1 MPINNKQSSEGI
13 TMKDSDHPQL
23 QRKLGARHLNMIAI
37 GGSIGTGL
45 FLASG
50 LTIAQAGPGGALLA
64 YVLVGIMIYFLMTSL
79 GELATHNPTS
89 GAFFTY
95 GNKYVE
101 EGFGFA
107 LGWNYW
113 YNWAI
118 TVAFELVAVQF
129 IMKFWFPDIPGFYWS
144 AIFLAIIFAINALTV
159 KGFGESEFLFSLI
172 KVLAILI
179 FIGIGIYMITKIMLD
194 PAQTILKNWTV
205 GEAPFVGG
213 LQAMIGVAMIAGF
226 SFQGTEMVGVAAGE
240 SKNPKKTIPLAIKQ
254 IFWRIL
260 LFYVVCIF
268 IIGTLVAYNDPNLHL
283 AAAGDGDV
291 TLSPFTL
298 LYNQAGLA
306 FAASLMNAV
315 ILSAILS
322 AGNSGMYSSTRM
334 LFGMAQQGRAPK
346 WFAKLDPRGVPM
358 HALYATT
365 GVAALCFLTTF
376 IGEQKVFAWLL
387 NMSGMCGF
395 IVWLGIAI
403 SHYRFRKGYI
413 AQGYQVKDLA
423 YKAKFFP
430 FGPWFAFILC
440 SIIILGQNYQALIG
454 GKIDWIGLLST
465 YISIPLFLVIWLGY
479 KWKNNTKLI
488 SYQEMDVRPVDA
500 DK

>member
-1 MPINNKQSSEGI
+1 MMSE
-13 TMKDSDHPQL
+13 TQNSVQL

-50 LTIAQAGPGGALLA
+50 ATIASAGPGGALLA
-64 YVLVGIMIYFLMTSL
+64 YALIGVMIYFLMTSL

-95 GNKYVE
+95 GTKYVE
-101 EGFGFA
+101 GGFGFA

-144 AIFLAIIFAINALTV
+144 AIFLAVIFGINALTV
-159 KGFGESEFLFSLI
+159 KGFGESEFFFSLV
-172 KVLAILI
+172 KVLAII
-179 FIGIGIYMITKIMLD
+179 AFIIIGIWMIAKIMLT
-194 PAQTILKNWTV
+194 PGASAFANWSV

-213 LQAMIGVAMIAGF
+213 FQALIGVAMIAGF

-240 SKNPKKTIPLAIKQ
+240 SKDPQKTIPVAIKQ

-260 LFYVVCIF
+260 LFYIVCIF
-268 IIGTLVAYNDPNLHL
+268 IIGTLVAYNDPRLL
-283 AAAGDGDV
+283 QAAATEDV

-298 LYNQAGLA
+298 LYEKAGFA
-306 FAASLMNAV
+306 FAASMMNAV
-315 ILSAILS
+315 ILTAILS

-334 LFGMAQQGRAPK
+334 LFDMARKGSAPK
-346 WFAKLDPRGVPM
+346 LFAHLDPRGVPM
-358 HALYATT
+358 NALYATT
-365 GVAALCFLTTF
+365 AIAALCFLTTF
-376 IGEQKVFAWLL
+376 FGEQEVFNWLL

-403 SHYRFRKGYI
+403 SHYRFRKGYL
-413 AQGYQVKDLA
+413 AQGYQLEGLA
-423 YKAKFFP
+423 YRAKFFP
-430 FGPWFAFILC
+430 FAPWFAFILC
-440 SIIILGQNYQALIG
+440 SIVVLGQNYQAVLDG
-454 GKIDWIGLLST
+454 EWLAVLST
-465 YISIPLFLVIWLGY
+465 YIGILLFLVIWLGY
-479 KWKNNTKLI
+479 KWKYKTKLV
-488 SYQEMDVRPVDA
+488 SYQEMDVRPMNIEKD
-500 DK
+500 

>member
-1 MPINNKQSSEGI
+1 MSEI
-13 TMKDSDHPQL
+13 TQPEHL

-50 LTIAQAGPGGALLA
+50 ATIANAGPGGALLA
-64 YVLVGIMIYFLMTSL
+64 YCLIGVMIYFLMTSL

-95 GNKYVE
+95 GTKYVE
-101 EGFGFA
+101 GGFGFA

-144 AIFLAIIFAINALTV
+144 ALFLAVVFGINALTV
-159 KGFGESEFLFSLI
+159 KGFGESEFLFSLV
-172 KVLAILI
+172 KVLAIII
-179 FIGIGIYMITKIMLD
+179 FIVIGIFMIFKIMMT
-194 PAQTILKNWTV
+194 PGTQVFANWTK

-213 LQAMIGVAMIAGF
+213 LSALIGVAMIAGF

-240 SKNPKKTIPLAIKQ
+240 SKDPQKTIPIAIKQ

-268 IIGTLVAYNDPNLHL
+268 IIGTLIAYDDPRLL
-283 AAAGDGDV
+283 QAASSENIA
-291 TLSPFTL
+291 LSPFTL
-298 LYNQAGLA
+298 LYEKAGFA
-306 FAASLMNAV
+306 FAAGVMNAV
-315 ILSAILS
+315 ILTAILS

-334 LFGMAQQGRAPK
+334 LFDMAKNGSAPK
-346 WFAKLDPRGVPM
+346 AFAKLDGRGVPM
-358 HALYATT
+358 NALYATT
-365 GVAALCFLTTF
+365 AIAALCFLTTF
-376 IGEQKVFAWLL
+376 IGEEQVFNWLL

-413 AQGYQVKDLA
+413 AQGHKLEDLA
-423 YKAKFFP
+423 YRAKFFP
-430 FGPWFAFILC
+430 FAPWFAFVLC
-440 SIIILGQNYQALIG
+440 AIVVLGQNYQAVLAG
-454 GKIDWIGLLST
+454 DLLAVIST
-465 YISIPLFLVIWLGY
+465 YIGIFLFLLIWLGY
-479 KWKNNTKLI
+479 KWKYKTKLV
-488 SYQEMDVRPVDA
+488 SYQEMDVRPMNTDR
-500 DK
+500 K

>member
-1 MPINNKQSSEGI
+1 MSEINQPAKL
-13 TMKDSDHPQL
+13 K
-23 QRKLGARHLNMIAI
+23 RKLGARHLNMIAI

-50 LTIAQAGPGGALLA
+50 STIANAGPGGALLA
-64 YVLVGIMIYFLMTSL
+64 YGLIGIMIYFLMTSL

-95 GNKYVE
+95 GSKYVE
-101 EGFGFA
+101 DGFGFA

-144 AIFLAIIFAINALTV
+144 TIFLAIIFGINALTV
-159 KGFGESEFLFSLI
+159 KGFGESEFWFSMV
-172 KVLAILI
+172 KVVAII
-179 FIGIGIYMITKIMLD
+179 AFIIIGIAMIIKIMLT
-194 PAQTILKNWTV
+194 PGMITFSNWTK

-240 SKNPKKTIPLAIKQ
+240 SEDPKRTIPLAIKQ

-260 LFYVVCIF
+260 LFYIVCIF
-268 IIGTLVAYNDPNLHL
+268 IIGTLVSYDDPRLL
-283 AAAGDGDV
+283 QAAASEDIA
-291 TLSPFTL
+291 LSPFTL
-298 LYNQAGLA
+298 LYEQAGFA

-315 ILSAILS
+315 ILTAILS
-322 AGNSGMYSSTRM
+322 AGNSGMDLSTRM
-334 LFGMAQQGRAPK
+334 LFDMAREGRAPK
-346 WFAKLDPRGVPM
+346 IFSKLDLRGVPM
-358 HALYATT
+358 NALYATT
-365 GVAALCFLTTF
+365 AIAALCFLTTF
-376 IGEQKVFAWLL
+376 VGEQEVFNWLL

-413 AQGYQVKDLA
+413 AQGYKLEDLA
-423 YKAKFFP
+423 YRAKFFP
-430 FGPWFAFILC
+430 FAPWFAFILC
-440 SIIILGQNYQALIG
+440 SIIILGQNYEAVTG

-465 YISIPLFLVIWLGY
+465 YISIPLFLVIWFGY
-479 KWKNNTKLI
+479 KLKHKTKLV
-488 SYQEMDVRPVDA
+488 SYKEMDVKPGNLD
-500 DK
+500 

>member
-1 MPINNKQSSEGI
+1 MSE
-13 TMKDSDHPQL
+13 TQNSVQL

-50 LTIAQAGPGGALLA
+50 ATIASAGPGGALLA
-64 YVLVGIMIYFLMTSL
+64 YALIGVMIYFLMTSL

-95 GNKYVE
+95 GTKYVE
-101 EGFGFA
+101 GGFGFA

-144 AIFLAIIFAINALTV
+144 AIFLAVIFGINALTV
-159 KGFGESEFLFSLI
+159 KGFGESEFFFSLV
-172 KVLAILI
+172 KVLAII
-179 FIGIGIYMITKIMLD
+179 AFIIIGIWMIAKIMLT
-194 PAQTILKNWTV
+194 PGVSAFANWSV

-213 LQAMIGVAMIAGF
+213 FQALIGVAMIAGF

-240 SKNPKKTIPLAIKQ
+240 SKDPQKTIPVAIKQ

-260 LFYVVCIF
+260 LFYIVCIF
-268 IIGTLVAYNDPNLHL
+268 IIGTLVAYNDPRLL
-283 AAAGDGDV
+283 QAAATEDV
-291 TLSPFTL
+291 ALSPFTL
-298 LYNQAGLA
+298 LYEKAGFA
-306 FAASLMNAV
+306 FAASMMNAV
-315 ILSAILS
+315 ILTAILS

-334 LFGMAQQGRAPK
+334 LFDMARKGSAPK
-346 WFAKLDPRGVPM
+346 LFAHLDPRGVPM
-358 HALYATT
+358 NALYATT
-365 GVAALCFLTTF
+365 AIAALCFLTTF
-376 IGEQKVFAWLL
+376 FGEQEVFNWLL

-403 SHYRFRKGYI
+403 SHYRFRKSYL
-413 AQGYQVKDLA
+413 AQGYQLEGLA
-423 YKAKFFP
+423 YRAKFFP
-430 FGPWFAFILC
+430 FAPWFAFVLC
-440 SIIILGQNYQALIG
+440 SIVVLGQNYQAILDG
-454 GKIDWIGLLST
+454 EWLAVLST
-465 YISIPLFLVIWLGY
+465 YIGILLFLVIWLGY
-479 KWKNNTKLI
+479 KWKYKTKLV
-488 SYQEMDVRPVDA
+488 SYQEMDVRPMNIEKD
-500 DK
+500 

>member
-1 MPINNKQSSEGI
+1 MSE
-13 TMKDSDHPQL
+13 TQNSVQL

-50 LTIAQAGPGGALLA
+50 ATIASAGPGGALLA
-64 YVLVGIMIYFLMTSL
+64 YALIGVMIYFLMTSL

-95 GNKYVE
+95 GTKYVE
-101 EGFGFA
+101 GGFGFA

-144 AIFLAIIFAINALTV
+144 AIFLAVIFGINALTV
-159 KGFGESEFLFSLI
+159 KGFGESEFFFSLV
-172 KVLAILI
+172 KVLAII
-179 FIGIGIYMITKIMLD
+179 AFIIIGIWMIAKIMLT
-194 PAQTILKNWTV
+194 PGVSAFANWSV

-213 LQAMIGVAMIAGF
+213 FQALIGVAMIAGF

-240 SKNPKKTIPLAIKQ
+240 SKDPQKTIPVAIKQ

-260 LFYVVCIF
+260 LFYIVCIF
-268 IIGTLVAYNDPNLHL
+268 IIGTLVAYNDPRLL
-283 AAAGDGDV
+283 QAAATEDIA
-291 TLSPFTL
+291 LSPFTL
-298 LYNQAGLA
+298 LYEKAGFA
-306 FAASLMNAV
+306 FAASMMNAV
-315 ILSAILS
+315 ILTAILS

-334 LFGMAQQGRAPK
+334 LFDMARKGSAPK
-346 WFAKLDPRGVPM
+346 LFAHLDPRGVPM
-358 HALYATT
+358 NALYATT
-365 GVAALCFLTTF
+365 AIAALCFLTTF
-376 IGEQKVFAWLL
+376 FGEQEVFNWLL

-403 SHYRFRKGYI
+403 SHYRFRKGYL
-413 AQGYQVKDLA
+413 AQGYQLEGLA
-423 YKAKFFP
+423 YRAKFFP
-430 FGPWFAFILC
+430 FAPWFAFILC
-440 SIIILGQNYQALIG
+440 SIVVLGQNYQAVLDG
-454 GKIDWIGLLST
+454 EWLAVLST
-465 YISIPLFLVIWLGY
+465 YIGILLFLVIWLGY
-479 KWKNNTKLI
+479 KWKYKTKLV
-488 SYQEMDVRPVDA
+488 SYQEMDVQPMNIEKD
-500 DK
+500 

>member
-1 MPINNKQSSEGI
+1 MSETDQSQ
-13 TMKDSDHPQL
+13 QL

-50 LTIAQAGPGGALLA
+50 ATIANAGPGGALLA
-64 YVLVGIMIYFLMTSL
+64 YGLIGIMIYFLMTSL

-95 GNKYVE
+95 GTKYVE
-101 EGFGFA
+101 GGFGFA

-129 IMKFWFPDIPGFYWS
+129 IMKFWFPEISGFYWS
-144 AIFLAIIFAINALTV
+144 AIFLAVIFGINSMTV
-159 KGFGESEFLFSLI
+159 KGFGESEFMFSLV
-172 KVLAILI
+172 KVIAII
-179 FIGIGIYMITKIMLD
+179 VFIVIGIAMIVKIMLT
-194 PAQTILKNWTV
+194 PGMSTFQNWTQ

-213 LQAMIGVAMIAGF
+213 FQALIGVAMIAGF

-240 SKNPKKTIPLAIKQ
+240 SKDPKKTIPIAIKQ

-268 IIGTLVAYNDPNLHL
+268 IIGTLVAYNDPRLL
-283 AAAGDGDV
+283 QAAAHDDIA
-291 TLSPFTL
+291 LSPFTL
-298 LYNQAGLA
+298 LYEQAGFA

-315 ILSAILS
+315 ILTAILS

-334 LFGMAQQGRAPK
+334 LFDMAREGRAPK
-346 WFAKLDPRGVPM
+346 WFAKLDRRGVPM

-365 GVAALCFLTTF
+365 AVAALCFLTTF
-376 IGEQKVFAWLL
+376 IGQQEVFNWLL

-403 SHYRFRKGYI
+403 SHYRFRKGYLY
-413 AQGYQVKDLA
+413 QGHKLEDLA
-423 YKAKFFP
+423 YRAKFFP
-430 FGPWFAFILC
+430 FAPWFAFILC
-440 SIIILGQNYQALIG
+440 SVIILGQNYQALVG
-454 GKIDWIGLLST
+454 GKIDWLGLLST
-465 YISIPLFLVIWLGY
+465 YISIPLFLTIWLVY
-479 KWKNNTKLI
+479 KWKYKTKLVP
-488 SYQEMDVRPVDA
+488 YQDMDVQPLKLNRD
-500 DK
+500 

>member
-1 MPINNKQSSEGI
+1 MSE
-13 TMKDSDHPQL
+13 TQNSVQL

-50 LTIAQAGPGGALLA
+50 ATIASAGPAGALLA
-64 YVLVGIMIYFLMTSL
+64 YALIGVMIYFLMTSL

-95 GNKYVE
+95 GTKYVE
-101 EGFGFA
+101 GGFGFA

-144 AIFLAIIFAINALTV
+144 AIFLAVIFGINALTV
-159 KGFGESEFLFSLI
+159 KGFGESEFFFSLV
-172 KVLAILI
+172 KVLAII
-179 FIGIGIYMITKIMLD
+179 AFIIIGIWMIAKIMLT
-194 PAQTILKNWTV
+194 PGASAFANWSV

-213 LQAMIGVAMIAGF
+213 FQALIGVAMIAGF

-240 SKNPKKTIPLAIKQ
+240 SKDPQKTIPVAIKQ

-260 LFYVVCIF
+260 LFYIVCIF
-268 IIGTLVAYNDPNLHL
+268 IIGTLVAYNDPRLL
-283 AAAGDGDV
+283 QAAATEDV
-291 TLSPFTL
+291 ALSPFTL
-298 LYNQAGLA
+298 LYEKAGFA
-306 FAASLMNAV
+306 FAASMMNAV
-315 ILSAILS
+315 ILTAILS

-334 LFGMAQQGRAPK
+334 LFDMARKGSAPK
-346 WFAKLDPRGVPM
+346 LFAHLDPRGVPM
-358 HALYATT
+358 NALYATT
-365 GVAALCFLTTF
+365 AIAALCFLTTF
-376 IGEQKVFAWLL
+376 FGEQEVFNWLL

-403 SHYRFRKGYI
+403 SHYRFRKGYL
-413 AQGYQVKDLA
+413 AQGYQLEGLA
-423 YKAKFFP
+423 YRAKFFP
-430 FGPWFAFILC
+430 FAPWFAFILC
-440 SIIILGQNYQALIG
+440 SIVVLGQNYQAVLEG
-454 GKIDWIGLLST
+454 EWSAVLST
-465 YISIPLFLVIWLGY
+465 YIGILLFLVIWLGY
-479 KWKNNTKLI
+479 KWKYKTKLV
-488 SYQEMDVRPVDA
+488 SYQEMDVQPMNIEKD
-500 DK
+500 

>member
-1 MPINNKQSSEGI
+1 MSE
-13 TMKDSDHPQL
+13 THAPEKL

-50 LTIAQAGPGGALLA
+50 STIANAGPGGALLA
-64 YVLVGIMIYFLMTSL
+64 YSLIGIMIYFLMTSL
-79 GELATHNPTS
+79 GELATHTPTS

-95 GNKYVE
+95 GSRYVE

-144 AIFLAIIFAINALTV
+144 ALFLAVIFMINAMTV
-159 KGFGESEFLFSLI
+159 KGFGESEFWFSMV
-172 KVLAILI
+172 KVIAIVAFIIIGLA
-179 FIGIGIYMITKIMLD
+179 MIIKIMLT
-194 PAQTILKNWTV
+194 PGVATFGNWTYK
-205 GEAPFVGG
+205 EAPFVGG
-213 LQAMIGVAMIAGF
+213 LKAMIGVAMIAGF

-240 SKNPKKTIPLAIKQ
+240 SKDPKKTIPLAIKQ

-260 LFYVVCIF
+260 LFYILCIF
-268 IIGTLVAYNDPNLHL
+268 IIGTLIAYDDPNLL
-283 AAAGDGDV
+283 QAAATEDIA
-291 TLSPFTL
+291 LSPFTL
-298 LYNQAGLA
+298 LYERVGFA

-315 ILSAILS
+315 ILTAILS

-334 LFGMAQQGRAPK
+334 LFKMAQEGRAPK
-346 WFAKLDPRGVPM
+346 WFGKLDGRGVPM
-358 HALYATT
+358 NALYATT
-365 GVAALCFLTTF
+365 FIAAFCFLTTF
-376 IGEQKVFAWLL
+376 IGEKQVFNWLL

-413 AQGYQVKDLA
+413 AQGYKLEDLA
-423 YKAKFFP
+423 YRAKFFP
-430 FGPWFAFILC
+430 FAPWFAFILC
-440 SIIILGQNYQALIG
+440 SIIILGQNYQAILG
-454 GKIDWIGLLST
+454 GKIDWLGLLST
-465 YISIPLFLVIWLGY
+465 YISLPLFLIIWLGY
-479 KWKNNTKLI
+479 KWKNKTKLI
-488 SYQEMDVRPVDA
+488 SYDQMNVKPEQD
-500 DK
+500 

>member
-1 MPINNKQSSEGI
+1 MSE
-13 TMKDSDHPQL
+13 THAPEKL

-50 LTIAQAGPGGALLA
+50 STIANAGPGGALLA
-64 YVLVGIMIYFLMTSL
+64 YSLIGIMIYFLMTSL
-79 GELATHNPTS
+79 GELATHTPTS

-95 GNKYVE
+95 GSRYVE

-144 AIFLAIIFAINALTV
+144 ALFLVIIFMLNAMSG
-159 KGFGESEFLFSLI
+159 KGFVESEFWFSMVKVIAIVAFIIIGIAMII
-172 KVLAILI
+172 KV
-179 FIGIGIYMITKIMLD
+179 MLT
-194 PAQTILKNWTV
+194 PGVATFGNWTYKD
-205 GEAPFVGG
+205 APFVGG

-240 SKNPKKTIPLAIKQ
+240 SKDPKKTMPLAIKQ

-260 LFYVVCIF
+260 LFYVLCIF
-268 IIGTLVAYNDPNLHL
+268 IIGTLIAYDDPNLL
-283 AAAGDGDV
+283 QAATTENVA
-291 TLSPFTL
+291 LSPFTL
-298 LYNQAGLA
+298 LYEKVGFA

-315 ILSAILS
+315 ILTAILS

-334 LFGMAQQGRAPK
+334 LFDMAQQGRAPK
-346 WFAKLDPRGVPM
+346 WFAKLDNRGVPM
-358 HALYATT
+358 NALY
-365 GVAALCFLTTF
+365 
-376 IGEQKVFAWLL
+376 
-387 NMSGMCGF
+387 
-395 IVWLGIAI
+395 AI

-413 AQGYQVKDLA
+413 AQGYKLEDLA
-423 YKAKFFP
+423 YRAKFFP
-430 FGPWFAFILC
+430 FAPWFAFILC
-440 SIIILGQNYQALIG
+440 SVIILGQNYQAVLG
-454 GKIDWIGLLST
+454 GKIDWMGLLST
-465 YISIPLFLVIWLGY
+465 YISLPLFLVIWLGY
-479 KWKNNTKLI
+479 KWKNKTKLI
-488 SYQEMDVRPVDA
+488 PYDQMDVKPEQD
-500 DK
+500 

>member
-1 MPINNKQSSEGI
+1 MSETG
-13 TMKDSDHPQL
+13 QL
-23 QRKLGARHLNMIAI
+23 KRQLGARHLNMIAI

-50 LTIAQAGPGGALLA
+50 ATIANAGPGGALLA
-64 YVLVGIMIYFLMTSL
+64 YCLIGIMIYFLMTSL

-95 GNKYVE
+95 GSKYVE
-101 EGFGFA
+101 GGFGFA

-144 AIFLAIIFAINALTV
+144 ALFLAIVFGINALTV
-159 KGFGESEFLFSLI
+159 RGFGESEFFFSLV
-172 KVLAILI
+172 KVIAII
-179 FIGIGIYMITKIMLD
+179 AFIVIGIAMIVKIMMT
-194 PAQTILKNWTV
+194 PGMVTFNNWTK

-213 LQAMIGVAMIAGF
+213 FQALIGVAMIAGF

-240 SKNPKKTIPLAIKQ
+240 SKDPKKTIPLAIKQ

-268 IIGTLVAYNDPNLHL
+268 IIGTLVAYDDPRLL
-283 AAAGDGDV
+283 QAASDENIA
-291 TLSPFTL
+291 LSPFTL
-298 LYNQAGLA
+298 LYEQAGFA

-315 ILSAILS
+315 ILTAILS

-334 LFGMAQQGRAPK
+334 LFDMAREGRAPK
-346 WFAKLDPRGVPM
+346 WFAKLDVRGVPM
-358 HALYATT
+358 NALYATT
-365 GVAALCFLTTF
+365 AIAALCFLTTF
-376 IGEQKVFAWLL
+376 IGEQEVFNWLL

-403 SHYRFRKGYI
+403 SHYRFRKGYL
-413 AQGYQVKDLA
+413 AQGYKLEDLA
-423 YKAKFFP
+423 YRAKFFP
-430 FGPWFAFILC
+430 FAPWFAFILC
-440 SIIILGQNYQALIG
+440 TIVVLGQNYQAFLNGDILG
-454 GKIDWIGLLST
+454 VLST
-465 YISIPLFLVIWLGY
+465 YISIPLFLIIWLSY
-479 KWKNNTKLI
+479 KWKHNSKLI
-488 SYQEMDVRPVDA
+488 PYDQMDVKPVNIDRE
-500 DK
+500 

>member
-1 MPINNKQSSEGI
+1 MSETI
-13 TMKDSDHPQL
+13 KTDQL

-50 LTIAQAGPGGALLA
+50 ATIANAGPGGALLA
-64 YVLVGIMIYFLMTSL
+64 YALIGVMIYFLMTSL

-95 GNKYVE
+95 GTKYVSN
-101 EGFGFA
+101 GFGFA

-144 AIFLAIIFAINALTV
+144 AIFLAVVFGINALTV
-159 KGFGESEFLFSLI
+159 KGFGESEFFFSLI
-172 KVLAILI
+172 KVLAIILFI
-179 FIGIGIYMITKIMLD
+179 IIGIFMIVKIMMTPD
-194 PAQTILKNWTV
+194 MAAFGNWTK

-213 LQAMIGVAMIAGF
+213 LASLIGVAMIAGF

-240 SKNPKKTIPLAIKQ
+240 SKDPKKTIPIAIKQ

-260 LFYVVCIF
+260 LFYIVCIF
-268 IIGTLVAYNDPNLHL
+268 IIGTLIAYDDPRLL
-283 AAAGDGDV
+283 QAASDENIA
-291 TLSPFTL
+291 LSPFTL
-298 LYNQAGLA
+298 LYEQAGFA
-306 FAASLMNAV
+306 FAASVMNAV
-315 ILSAILS
+315 ILTAILS

-334 LFGMAQQGRAPK
+334 LFDMAKNGSAPK
-346 WFAKLDPRGVPM
+346 FFSKLDTRGVPM
-358 HALYATT
+358 NALYATT
-365 GVAALCFLTTF
+365 AIAALCFLTTF
-376 IGEQKVFAWLL
+376 IGEEQVFNWLL

-403 SHYRFRKGYI
+403 SHYRFRKGYL
-413 AQGYQVKDLA
+413 AQGNKLSDLA
-423 YKAKFFP
+423 YTAKFFP
-430 FGPWFAFILC
+430 FAPWFAFVLC
-440 SIIILGQNYQALIG
+440 AVVVLGQNYQAVLDG
-454 GKIDWIGLLST
+454 EWLAVLST
-465 YISIPLFLVIWLGY
+465 YIGIFLFLAIWAGY
-479 KWKNNTKLI
+479 SLKRESKLVKY
-488 SYQEMDVRPVDA
+488 SEMDVQPMKIDQ
-500 DK
+500 DESQ